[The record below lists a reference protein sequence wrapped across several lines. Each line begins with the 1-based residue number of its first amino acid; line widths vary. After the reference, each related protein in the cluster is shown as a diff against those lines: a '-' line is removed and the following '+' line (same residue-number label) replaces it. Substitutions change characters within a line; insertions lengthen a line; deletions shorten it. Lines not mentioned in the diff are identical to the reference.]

1 MVIVSKTEET
11 IWEEEKEVVYY
22 QKPSSYIFK
31 RDFRT
36 ATIDLL
42 KSFLTKPKR
51 AMEFPFWAYVLLF
64 VVTLALFS
72 VIHSLEVFFSAK
84 SNIYSLKVYFTGTI
98 RIFSATMLA
107 LVIALPG
114 IIMLWVITPELT
126 FKSAFKRFIF
136 YYESVI
142 LFSLLGE
149 LFFCK
154 FIIDSHMKLQPLI
167 VIGAGAFAV
176 NTLNNA
182 LAEEK
187 NIQIK
192 RTVIVAILVFSYLQ
206 AFLIIDNLLPYAL
219 KDNIDSPITMFIRKL
234 FSTLFN

>member
-1 MVIVSKTEET
+1 MDVISKTEQN
-11 IWEEEKEVVYY
+11 IWKEDKNISYF
-22 QKPSSYIFK
+22 QKPESYIFR
-31 RDFRT
+31 RDFRS

-51 AMEFPFWAYVLLF
+51 AMDFPFWVYIILF
-64 VVTLALFS
+64 ISTLGLFS
-72 VIHSLEVFFSAK
+72 VVHSLEVFFSAEA
-84 SNIYSLKVYFTGTI
+84 NTYQIKVYLTGTL
-98 RIFSATMLA
+98 RIFSATLLA
-107 LVIALPG
+107 LAIALPG

-126 FKSAFKRFIF
+126 FKSTFKRFLF

-154 FIIDSHMKLQPLI
+154 FIIDSHMKLQPVI

-176 NTLNNA
+176 NMLNNA

-187 NIQIK
+187 NIRIK
-192 RTVIVAILVFSYLQ
+192 RIVIVAILVFSYLQ
-206 AFLIIDNLLPYAL
+206 SFLIIDGLLPYAL
-219 KDNIDSPITMFIRKL
+219 KDNIDSPITQFIRYI
-234 FSTLFN
+234 FSSLFN